1 MEKRGELTGILK
13 NDKERTRKTLDNTR
27 LTIMKKEQGQKIKLI
42 KERYTTKLAYEVKQ
56 EVNRIQHN
64 KCSLTLSLS
73 EILNTERKNI

>member
-1 MEKRGELTGILK
+1 
-13 NDKERTRKTLDNTR
+13 
-27 LTIMKKEQGQKIKLI
+27 MKKEQGQKIKLI